1 MTPPP
6 PSHTPPAEP
15 AWDFSLNIPDGWY
28 VRDPEL
34 ASRRASTERDV
45 DRQIADDPALAPHRE
60 DLVEILLGFWLE
72 ADQKSAIIA
81 ATVWQ
86 IVDDT
91 IVVGNLAVFD
101 GERQSPDSVESELAA
116 LERNL
121 SRPEEH
127 DVGDRDVRLVTL
139 PAGKAVRLR
148 WLTETEPDDDGST
161 LVLDGVSYWVPVP
174 GHPATVALNGSTPCL
189 PFADELAAA
198 FDSIA
203 DTLEFIL

>member
-1 MTPPP
+1 MPPP
-6 PSHTPPAEP
+6 PSRTPPAEP

-34 ASRRASTERDV
+34 ATRRASTERDV
-45 DRQIADDPALAPHRE
+45 DRQIADDPALAPYRE

-86 IVDDT
+86 IVEHT
-91 IVVGNLAVFD
+91 IVVANLAVLD

-121 SRPEEH
+121 SRPEEN
-127 DVGDRDVRLVTL
+127 DVGDRDVRLVAL
-139 PAGKAVRLR
+139 PAGRAARLR
-148 WLTETEPDDDGST
+148 WLTGTEPDDDGST

-174 GHPATVALNGSTPCL
+174 GRAAMVVLNGSTPCL